1 MSTTPAAVPA
11 VWEDFDVPAHARGG
25 QVTLNL
31 HDHLAAYAPKR
42 PGAYLRISSDR
53 FGLEAGVDRQLED
66 AEDSCTRLRWG
77 PFSKIY
83 RENDTSAFKKR
94 KVIKPDGSIDWIV
107 LRPEFRRL
115 LADLAHG
122 VIDGVIFYDLDRL
135 VRQPRD
141 LEDLID
147 IVEYVKHPVTGATG
161 GRMNLINDSDR
172 HMARMMC
179 VMALKSSED
188 TARRV
193 ARQHLSAAQNGLAQ
207 GRIAYGW
214 VRKGEN
220 KGRLVPEEASV
231 VVRIF
236 QDFLSGESAYSIAK
250 AFNSEGIEP
259 PAARTW
265 SSTMVAK
272 MLRNP
277 RYAGMVSYAGRH
289 RVRAATA
296 GDGWSQVLFDDE
308 GRPLLGTWEP
318 IVTPKLWSRVQFE
331 WQHRRQKAGIKPD
344 GSGSAPVNKYLL
356 SGILRCH
363 KCQRGLVGHKYK
375 QRKSGKI
382 IRNYTCP
389 PSDRGGCGGTAIA
402 APTANSAVEE
412 AMSTFLHRQLQ
423 ASKIGADQSD
433 GAITNL
439 QARLD
444 QELARKGELIHR
456 WSEDSLHEVDLTEED
471 YFTMLSAL
479 NRKISSFRESI
490 AGLEGAPP
498 TSVTLEELLT
508 NWTAGS
514 LLQKRAILKRYLH
527 SITVQPP
534 LPPSEFDRSKLV
546 KARLAPHWKTSE
558 EIAV

>member
-1 MSTTPAAVPA
+1 MTTAAPT

-31 HDHLAAYAPKR
+31 YDHLAAYAPKR

-53 FGLEAGVDRQLED
+53 FGLETGVDRQLED
-66 AEDSCTRLRWG
+66 AQDSRTRLRWG
-77 PFSKIY
+77 PFAKIY

-94 KVIKPDGSIDWIV
+94 KVVKSDGSVDWVV
-107 LRPEFRRL
+107 LRPEFRQL

-147 IVEYVKHPVTGATG
+147 IVEYVKRPVTGATG

-214 VRKGEN
+214 VRKGGR
-220 KGRLVPEEASV
+220 KGQLVPDEADV

-236 QDFLSGESAYSIAK
+236 QDFMTGESAYSIAK
-250 AFNSEGIEP
+250 AFNNEGITP
-259 PAARTW
+259 PSARTW
-265 SSTMVAK
+265 SSTMIAK

-277 RYAGMVSYAGRH
+277 RYAGMVSYAGKH
-289 RVRAATA
+289 RVEAAAA
-296 GDGWSQVLFDDE
+296 GDGWSLVLFDDE

-318 IVTPKLWSRVQFE
+318 IVTPKLWSQVQFE
-331 WQHRRQKAGIKPD
+331 WQRRRQKAGIKP
-344 GSGSAPVNKYLL
+344 GESGVAPINKYLL
-356 SGILRCH
+356 SGILRCN
-363 KCQRGLVGHKYK
+363 KCRRGLVGHSY
-375 QRKSGKI
+375 RERRSGRT
-382 IRNYTCP
+382 IRNYMCP

-402 APTANSAVEE
+402 AQTADAAIEE
-412 AMSTFLHRQLQ
+412 AMATFLRKQLQ
-423 ASKIGADQSD
+423 AAKTDQVESS
-433 GAITNL
+433 GAITAL

-444 QELARKGELIHR
+444 QDLSRKSELIHQ
-456 WSEDSLHEVDLTEED
+456 WSEGSLHEAGLTEED
-471 YFTMLSAL
+471 YFTMLATL
-479 NRKISSFRESI
+479 NRKISTHRESI
-490 AGLEGAPP
+490 AALEGAPEP
-498 TSVTLEELLT
+498 AVAPDELLK
-508 NWTAGS
+508 NWTGGS
-514 LLQKRAILKRYLH
+514 LRQRRAILKRYLH

-534 LPPSEFDRSKLV
+534 LPPSDFNRSELV
-546 KARLAPHWKTSE
+546 KERLTPHWKSAGE
-558 EIAV
+558 LAA